1 MSNRSIDSGD
11 RSDGEASNDSVVESA
26 VNANGDS
33 TPADVAAEKENKTS
47 TQQLVLEEE
56 PIDPERSEHMISD
69 DKEIDKDNEPNQG
82 PRKIPSFATTTP
94 YDQEKPNSKKE
105 YKQLA
110 VATAVPFESSSE
122 LFGKKADIKQVAI
135 ATPEYDP
142 VDDLEETSFC
152 RRYAVIWGGCCVLS
166 ILLVVLLTILLM
178 PVQQKC
184 SNPYGCQT
192 DLETSAPT
200 ESPTIPSRE
209 SRIVNYLAQVFSPS
223 VLVEGTSY
231 SKALNWLLYEDL
243 DNTDG
248 GIDKESRNH
257 MTNRFAL
264 AAFYFATTENGSRPW
279 RSCGEP
285 IPAEN
290 NSSCTYL
297 EPNLL
302 PDGETIIYNELPGV
316 RWLSDS
322 SHCVWRGVVCDD
334 RNQILRIDVGGQGI
348 QGNLSDILMG
358 GVDDVVVPNLL
369 LKAFPRLRVLD
380 MSFNELTGSLPD
392 SFARFNDL
400 QALELHI
407 NSLTGEI
414 PASYFEN
421 LLSLQ
426 LLNLGDNL
434 LSGVLDTRIGRLAE
448 LRGLHLLRNNFEG
461 TIPSEIGKINAM
473 ITHFRIDGNE
483 FSGQLPT
490 ELGLLSN
497 LNQLEFAN
505 NMFTGTIPTEL
516 GQLTKMDIF
525 RLDGNQLS
533 GTIPV
538 ELCNMT
544 NSRMIRLDSNL
555 LSGPLPT
562 TELLQFQR
570 LQIFQVSK
578 NQLTGLIPTELGSI
592 PTLLLAWLHLNQFI
606 GAVPIEVCQAASIP
620 GTGLQVLQADC
631 SPVEDPPNSC
641 RCCTACCD
649 RSTEICLANR

>member
-1 MSNRSIDSGD
+1 MSLYSNSSNRSIESGD
-11 RSDGEASNDSVVESA
+11 SADGEESNDGVVE
-26 VNANGDS
+26 NGDR
-33 TPADVAAEKENKTS
+33 TPTDVAAEKENETS
-47 TQQLVLEEE
+47 TRQLVLEKE
-56 PIDPERSEHMISD
+56 PIHPEKSEHMISD
-69 DKEIDKDNEPNQG
+69 DKDMDKDMEPNQG
-82 PRKIPSFATTTP
+82 SRKIPSFATATP
-94 YDQEKPNSKKE
+94 YDQEKPKSKKE

-122 LFGKKADIKQVAI
+122 IYGKKAGIKQVAI

-142 VDDLEETSFC
+142 VGDLEETSFC
-152 RRYAVIWGGCCVLS
+152 RRYAIIWGGCCVLG
-166 ILLVVLLTILLM
+166 ILLLVLLTVLLM

-184 SNPYGCQT
+184 SNPYGC
-192 DLETSAPT
+192 DLVTSAPT

-223 VLVEGTSY
+223 ALVEGTAY

-264 AAFYFATTENGSRPW
+264 AAFYFATTENGFRPW

-290 NSSCTYL
+290 NSTCTYL

-302 PDGETIIYNELPGV
+302 PDGETIVYNELPGV
-316 RWLSDS
+316 RWLSGS

-334 RNQILRIDVGGQGI
+334 RNQILRIDIGGQGI
-348 QGNLSDILMG
+348 QGNLADLLMG
-358 GVDDVVVPNLL
+358 GADDIAVPNLL

-400 QALELHI
+400 QALELHR
-407 NSLTGEI
+407 NFLAGEI
-414 PASYFEN
+414 PVSYFEN

-461 TIPSEIGKINAM
+461 TIPSEIGNINAM

-490 ELGLLSN
+490 ELGLLTN

-505 NMFTGTIPTEL
+505 NMFTVRNG
-516 GQLTKMDIF
+516 
-525 RLDGNQLS
+525 
-533 GTIPV
+533 
-538 ELCNMT
+538 
-544 NSRMIRLDSNL
+544 
-555 LSGPLPT
+555 
-562 TELLQFQR
+562 
-570 LQIFQVSK
+570 SK
-578 NQLTGLIPTELGSI
+578 G
-592 PTLLLAWLHLNQFI
+592 
-606 GAVPIEVCQAASIP
+606 
-620 GTGLQVLQADC
+620 
-631 SPVEDPPNSC
+631 
-641 RCCTACCD
+641 
-649 RSTEICLANR
+649 